1 MPFASVQLSARAQ
14 LVWVYRPILIF
25 RVQALSSLGLASPS
39 RSRIVENDFFRP
51 KPFSVNEPP
60 PSVKWKWLLLLEV
73 RVPDTQQDPGDI

>member
-39 RSRIVENDFFRP
+39 RFRRERFFRP

-60 PSVKWKWLLLLEV
+60 SSVKWKWLLLLEV